1 MNVGATGRSTWRC
14 LRAEVNVDTGGDE
27 RLGGEGD
34 GGLGGR
40 IEWPTAKSGCIPLT
54 AATHVS

>member
-1 MNVGATGRSTWRC
+1 MNVGATSRSTWRC
-14 LRAEVNVDTGGDE
+14 LRAEVNVETGGGE
-27 RLGGEGD
+27 RSGGEGD

-40 IEWPTAKSGCIPLT
+40 MEWPTTESGYIPLT